1 MITKITISFLVI
13 LELFSTKYTK
23 IVKIFDEI
31 EMSQHRIIPHSGYFE
46 RIFENFDLTVKYSE
60 SYTCCGT
67 VVNALTHFCENSKIQ
82 KRPKNLITII
92 TK

>member
-60 SYTCCGT
+60 SYT
-67 VVNALTHFCENSKIQ
+67 VVNAFLRKFQNSKTSQ
-82 KRPKNLITII
+82 KFDNYNN
-92 TK
+92 

>member
-60 SYTCCGT
+60 SYT
-67 VVNALTHFCENSKIQ
+67 VVNAFFAKI
-82 KRPKNLITII
+82 PKFKNVPKI
-92 TK
+92 

>member
-1 MITKITISFLVI
+1 MITKLNISFLVI

-60 SYTCCGT
+60 SYT
-67 VVNALTHFCENSKIQ
+67 VVNAFLRKFQNSKTS
-82 KRPKNLITII
+82 KNLITII
-92 TK
+92 TT